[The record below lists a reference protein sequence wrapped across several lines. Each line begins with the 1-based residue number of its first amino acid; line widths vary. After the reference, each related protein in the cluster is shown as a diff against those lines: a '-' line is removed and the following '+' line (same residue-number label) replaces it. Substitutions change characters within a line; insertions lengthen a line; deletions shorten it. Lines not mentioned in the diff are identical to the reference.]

1 MLTYG
6 TRRTHRTTSYIMTQ
20 LDLRPP
26 SGVLAAFSH
35 GSAFNSSSSS
45 SSVKTTGAEST
56 AGRGGNDSTH
66 SSTKTTARTTDAT
79 DGPTIRYA
87 RDELTA
93 VRDAE
98 SFRAEMPVELAT
110 STLEIVKNEI
120 NAEIEKREGSVW
132 GRHVKEDAKPKS
144 GVEGER
150 GEAAAATEVAP
161 VPAPASGKSTGGGKT
176 ATTTTTTAA
185 VTTAAVSASTRDGG
199 DGGVVVVD
207 AEKAKRTMKGVLN
220 KMTAE
225 TADKLTEQLLSECR
239 LDSDAS
245 AAKTLVSMILDKCA
259 FDGNN
264 VGVYADVCARL
275 ATSLPAYADREGAPA
290 RSFKKLLLAA
300 CQDDFES
307 LDSQREGLSA
317 YADRSDREA
326 QGKRIKLRTVGTVRL
341 IGELVARGVVGA
353 AVAHAVADE
362 LLGEARSVP
371 GEDYVEALCALLT
384 ACGKELEAGA
394 KKVMNAYI
402 ARVNVLAESEQLEAR
417 SRFMC
422 RDVIDLAA
430 SGWTS
435 KKSATSGDKKTYPGG
450 KGAADAENA
459 SPIVSD
465 ELLFPQGLAAAR
477 STSSGPLSG
486 PYRAPTHD
494 IVLPT
499 QANRAALDASLRA
512 QAKAR
517 AEAKADAAMNAAA
530 GGASTSDYT
539 EEQVEQ
545 KIKSFIDEYATVG
558 DVSEALLC
566 VADLVA
572 RTPDGEATKGE
583 IAKSLVDYVVN
594 VSTAKAAELVGELLA
609 ACNARG
615 GFSTS
620 TIEAAVGDVVA
631 MMDDIAIDV
640 PMAPK
645 LMAKVVA
652 AVVNANAVAL
662 DFITAAGGCVEDVSY
677 RREFAGACLVEL
689 KSAGYPGLKPGA
701 LNLGEFAAG
710 EPGVDE
716 TVAEWLS
723 KLSLSE
729 LA

>member
-1 MLTYG
+1 MLN
-6 TRRTHRTTSYIMTQ
+6 
-20 LDLRPP
+20 LRPP
-26 SGVLAAFSH
+26 SGVLAAFAH
-35 GSAFNSSSSS
+35 GSTFTAVNSAGTGKTPAGGGKPQGGDASTSSMTSRTKSRDGEGDASQQSSSTS
-45 SSVKTTGAEST
+45 
-56 AGRGGNDSTH
+56 
-66 SSTKTTARTTDAT
+66 DA
-79 DGPTIRYA
+79 PAIRYA
-87 RDELTA
+87 RSELTA

-98 SFRAEMPVELAT
+98 NFNAEIPVELAT

-120 NAEIEKREGSVW
+120 NAEIERKEGSVW
-132 GRHVKEDAKPKS
+132 GRHVKEDMKPKT
-144 GVEGER
+144 GGAGEEGEE
-150 GEAAAATEVAP
+150 GASEALLAALVASA
-161 VPAPASGKSTGGGKT
+161 VPAPLSGKSASGGGGKS
-176 ATTTTTTAA
+176 TTTTQTPTP
-185 VTTAAVSASTRDGG
+185 ASTRGG
-199 DGGVVVVD
+199 GGVVGVVD
-207 AEKAKRTMKGVLN
+207 AEKAKRTMKGILN

-245 AAKTLVSMILDKCA
+245 AAKALVSMILDKCA

-264 VGVYADVCARL
+264 VGVYAGVCARL
-275 ATSLPAYADREGAPA
+275 ATSLPAYAESEGAPA
-290 RSFKKLLLAA
+290 RSFKKLVLSA
-300 CQDDFES
+300 CQDEFES
-307 LDSQREGLSA
+307 LDAQRKGLSA

-326 QGKRIKLRTVGTVRL
+326 QGKRVKLRTVGTVRL
-341 IGELVARGVVGA
+341 IGELVARGVVAA

-362 LLGEARSVP
+362 LFGEARSVP

-394 KKVMNAYI
+394 KKVMNAYL

-430 SGWTS
+430 SRWTT
-435 KKSATSGDKKTYPGG
+435 KKSATYGDKKTHVHGG

-465 ELLFPQGLAAAR
+465 ELLFPQGPAAAR

-494 IVLPT
+494 VVLPT
-499 QANRAALDASLRA
+499 QANRAALDASLRV

-566 VADLVA
+566 IADLVA

-594 VSTAKAAELVGELLA
+594 VSTAKAAELVGKLLA
-609 ACNARG
+609 ACNAQG

-652 AVVNANAVAL
+652 AVVGANAVAL
-662 DFITAAGGCVEDVSY
+662 DFITAAGGCIEDVMY

-689 KSAGYPGLKPGA
+689 KSAAYPGLKPGA

-716 TVAEWLS
+716 TVADWLS

>member
-1 MLTYG
+1 
-6 TRRTHRTTSYIMTQ
+6 MTQ

-26 SGVLAAFSH
+26 SGVLAAFARGSTFVSNSAGGKTAGGGASASASVHGKAHSGDASSTQTTKSH
-35 GSAFNSSSSS
+35 DGEGGASRSSSAS
-45 SSVKTTGAEST
+45 
-56 AGRGGNDSTH
+56 
-66 SSTKTTARTTDAT
+66 DA
-79 DGPTIRYA
+79 PAIRYT
-87 RDELTA
+87 RSELTA

-98 SFRAEMPVELAT
+98 NFNAEIPVELAT

-120 NAEIEKREGSVW
+120 NADIEKKEGSVW
-132 GRHVKEDAKPKS
+132 GRHVKEDMKPKTTS
-144 GVEGER
+144 AEKEGEE
-150 GEAAAATEVAP
+150 GESA
-161 VPAPASGKSTGGGKT
+161 VPAPVASAVPAPVSGKSTTGGGGVK
-176 ATTTTTTAA
+176 TTTTQTT
-185 VTTAAVSASTRDGG
+185 SASTQGG
-199 DGGVVVVD
+199 VVVVVD

-239 LDSDAS
+239 LESDAS

-275 ATSLPAYADREGAPA
+275 STSLPAYAESEGAPA
-290 RSFKKLLLAA
+290 RSFKKLLLSA
-300 CQDDFES
+300 CQDEFES
-307 LDSQREGLSA
+307 LDVQREGLSA

-326 QGKRIKLRTVGTVRL
+326 QGKRVKLRTVGTVRL

-362 LLGEARSVP
+362 LFGEARSVP

-394 KKVMNAYI
+394 KKVMNAYL

-435 KKSATSGDKKTYPGG
+435 KKSTTSGDKKTYAGG
-450 KGAADAENA
+450 KGAAENA

-465 ELLFPQGLAAAR
+465 ELLFPQGPAAAR

-494 IVLPT
+494 VVLPT
-499 QANRAALDASLRA
+499 QANRAALDANLRA

-566 VADLVA
+566 IADLVA

-594 VSTAKAAELVGELLA
+594 VSTAKAAELVGKLLA
-609 ACNARG
+609 ACNAQG

-620 TIEAAVGDVVA
+620 AIEAAVGDVVA

-652 AVVNANAVAL
+652 AVVGANAVAL
-662 DFITAAGGCVEDVSY
+662 DFITAAGGCIEDVMY

-716 TVAEWLS
+716 TVADWLS

>member
-1 MLTYG
+1 
-6 TRRTHRTTSYIMTQ
+6 MTQ
-20 LDLRPP
+20 LELRPP
-26 SGVLAAFSH
+26 SGVLAAFAH
-35 GSAFNSSSSS
+35 GSTFTNNNSAADAVKTGPGGASASGHGKPQSGDDASSSSS
-45 SSVKTTGAEST
+45 
-56 AGRGGNDSTH
+56 
-66 SSTKTTARTTDAT
+66 TKTKSHDGEGDASRSSSS
-79 DGPTIRYA
+79 DAPAIRYT
-87 RDELTA
+87 RSELTA

-98 SFRAEMPVELAT
+98 NFNAEIPVELAT

-120 NAEIEKREGSVW
+120 NADIEKKEGSVW
-132 GRHVKEDAKPKS
+132 GRHVKEDMKPKTNAGES
-144 GVEGER
+144 GESGES
-150 GEAAAATEVAP
+150 AP
-161 VPAPASGKSTGGGKT
+161 NASAVPAPVSGKSTTGGGGKT
-176 ATTTTTTAA
+176 TTTPAPA
-185 VTTAAVSASTRDGG
+185 QVSTQGG
-199 DGGVVVVD
+199 GGVNVVVD

-264 VGVYADVCARL
+264 VGVYAGVCARL
-275 ATSLPAYADREGAPA
+275 ASSLPAYAEGEGAPA

-300 CQDDFES
+300 CQDEFES
-307 LDSQREGLSA
+307 LDAQREGLSA

-326 QGKRIKLRTVGTVRL
+326 QAKRIKLRTVGTVRL

-362 LLGEARSVP
+362 LFGEARSVP

-394 KKVMNAYI
+394 KKVMNAYL

-422 RDVIDLAA
+422 RDVIDLAT
-430 SGWTS
+430 SGWTT
-435 KKSATSGDKKTYPGG
+435 KKRTTSGDKKTYSGG
-450 KGAADAENA
+450 KGAADAESA

-465 ELLFPQGLAAAR
+465 ELLFPQAPAAAR

-494 IVLPT
+494 VVLPT

-566 VADLVA
+566 IADLVA

-594 VSTAKAAELVGELLA
+594 VSTAKAAELVGKLLA
-609 ACNARG
+609 ACNAQG

-652 AVVNANAVAL
+652 AVVGANAVAL
-662 DFITAAGGCVEDVSY
+662 DFITAAGGCIEDVMY

-701 LNLGEFAAG
+701 LNLGAFAAG

-716 TVAEWLS
+716 TVADWLS

>member
-1 MLTYG
+1 MSAAKTTTTTTTG
-6 TRRTHRTTSYIMTQ
+6 GASTADAGKPNASKPTTTTTTTS
-20 LDLRPP
+20 
-26 SGVLAAFSH
+26 AAGGDAS
-35 GSAFNSSSSS
+35 SQTSSS
-45 SSVKTTGAEST
+45 
-56 AGRGGNDSTH
+56 
-66 SSTKTTARTTDAT
+66 DA
-79 DGPTIRYA
+79 PTIRYT

-98 SFRAEMPVELAT
+98 SFNAEIPVELAT

-120 NAEIEKREGSVW
+120 NADIEKKEGSVW
-132 GRHVKEDAKPKS
+132 GRHVKEDMKPKTTRAEN
-144 GVEGER
+144 EGEE
-150 GEAAAATEVAP
+150 GESAA
-161 VPAPASGKSTGGGKT
+161 VPAPVASAVPAPVSGKSTSGGGGGGKT
-176 ATTTTTTAA
+176 TTPAPA
-185 VTTAAVSASTRDGG
+185 PAQVSTQG
-199 DGGVVVVD
+199 GGVGGVVD

-239 LDSDAS
+239 LNSDAS

-275 ATSLPAYADREGAPA
+275 ATSLPAYAESEGAPA
-290 RSFKKLLLAA
+290 RSFKKLLLSA
-300 CQDDFES
+300 CQDEFES
-307 LDSQREGLSA
+307 LDAQREGLSA

-326 QGKRIKLRTVGTVRL
+326 QGKRVKLRTVGTVRL

-394 KKVMNAYI
+394 KKVMNAYL

-435 KKSATSGDKKTYPGG
+435 KKSTTSGDKKTYAGG

-465 ELLFPQGLAAAR
+465 ELLFPQGPAAAR

-494 IVLPT
+494 VVLPT

-566 VADLVA
+566 IADLVA

-594 VSTAKAAELVGELLA
+594 VSTAKAAELVGKLLA
-609 ACNARG
+609 ACNAQG

-620 TIEAAVGDVVA
+620 AIEAAVGDVVA

-652 AVVNANAVAL
+652 AVVGANAVAL
-662 DFITAAGGCVEDVSY
+662 DFITAAGGCIEDVMY

-716 TVAEWLS
+716 TVADWLS

>member
-1 MLTYG
+1 
-6 TRRTHRTTSYIMTQ
+6 MTQ
-20 LDLRPP
+20 LELRPP
-26 SGVLAAFSH
+26 SGVLAAFAC
-35 GSAFNSSSSS
+35 GSTNSSTSAKTTTTTTGASTGDGGKPNASSASSSSS
-45 SSVKTTGAEST
+45 KPTTTSASGGDASSQT
-56 AGRGGNDSTH
+56 
-66 SSTKTTARTTDAT
+66 SSSDA
-79 DGPTIRYA
+79 PTIRYT
-87 RDELTA
+87 RNELTA

-98 SFRAEMPVELAT
+98 SFNAEIPVELAT

-120 NAEIEKREGSVW
+120 NADIEKKEGSVW
-132 GRHVKEDAKPKS
+132 GRHVKEDMKPKTTRAS
-144 GVEGER
+144 EEGEE
-150 GEAAAATEVAP
+150 GESAA
-161 VPAPASGKSTGGGKT
+161 VPAPVASAVPAPVSGKSTTNGGGGGKT
-176 ATTTTTTAA
+176 TTPAPA
-185 VTTAAVSASTRDGG
+185 QVSTQGG
-199 DGGVVVVD
+199 GVVD

-275 ATSLPAYADREGAPA
+275 ATSLPAYAESEGAPA
-290 RSFKKLLLAA
+290 RSFKKLLLSA
-300 CQDDFES
+300 CQDEFES
-307 LDSQREGLSA
+307 LDAQREGLSA

-326 QGKRIKLRTVGTVRL
+326 QGKRVKLRTVGTVRL

-394 KKVMNAYI
+394 KKVMNAYL

-422 RDVIDLAA
+422 RDVIDLAT

-435 KKSATSGDKKTYPGG
+435 KKSTTSGDKKTYAGG

-465 ELLFPQGLAAAR
+465 ELLFPQGPAAAR

-494 IVLPT
+494 VVLPT

-566 VADLVA
+566 IADLVA

-594 VSTAKAAELVGELLA
+594 VSTAKAAELVGKLLA
-609 ACNARG
+609 ACNAQG

-620 TIEAAVGDVVA
+620 AIEAAVGDVVA

-652 AVVNANAVAL
+652 AVVGANAVAL
-662 DFITAAGGCVEDVSY
+662 DFITAAGGCIEDVMY

-716 TVAEWLS
+716 TVADWLS

>member
-1 MLTYG
+1 
-6 TRRTHRTTSYIMTQ
+6 MTGQ
-20 LDLRPP
+20 LELRPP
-26 SGVLAAFSH
+26 SGVLAAFAH
-35 GSAFNSSSSS
+35 GSTFTSNTSANAKTPGGGASATTKAASGDASSTTRTTGGGDGEGDASRTSSS
-45 SSVKTTGAEST
+45 
-56 AGRGGNDSTH
+56 
-66 SSTKTTARTTDAT
+66 DA
-79 DGPTIRYA
+79 PAIRYT
-87 RDELTA
+87 RSELTA

-98 SFRAEMPVELAT
+98 NFNAEMPVELAT

-120 NAEIEKREGSVW
+120 NADIEKKEGSVW
-132 GRHVKEDAKPKS
+132 GRHVKEDIKPKTS
-144 GVEGER
+144 AGGEEGES
-150 GEAAAATEVAP
+150 GESAAASVAPVASAVPAPVSGKTTPVGGGKTTTP
-161 VPAPASGKSTGGGKT
+161 VPAPASTQGG
-176 ATTTTTTAA
+176 
-185 VTTAAVSASTRDGG
+185 
-199 DGGVVVVD
+199 GGVVVVD

-264 VGVYADVCARL
+264 VGVYAGVCARL
-275 ATSLPAYADREGAPA
+275 ASSLPAYAEGEGAPA

-300 CQDDFES
+300 CQDEFES
-307 LDSQREGLSA
+307 LDAQREGLSA
-317 YADRSDREA
+317 YADRSDRES
-326 QGKRIKLRTVGTVRL
+326 QGKRIKLRTVGTVCL

-362 LLGEARSVP
+362 LFGEARSVP

-394 KKVMNAYI
+394 KKVMNAFL

-430 SGWTS
+430 SGWTT
-435 KKSATSGDKKTYPGG
+435 KKGTTSGDKKTYSGG

-465 ELLFPQGLAAAR
+465 ELLFPQAPAAAR

-494 IVLPT
+494 VVLPT

-566 VADLVA
+566 IADLVA

-594 VSTAKAAELVGELLA
+594 VSTAKAAELVGKLLA
-609 ACNARG
+609 ACNAQG

-620 TIEAAVGDVVA
+620 AIEAAVGDVVA

-652 AVVNANAVAL
+652 AVVGANAVAL
-662 DFITAAGGCVEDVSY
+662 DFITAAGGCIEDVMY

-716 TVAEWLS
+716 TVADWLS

>member
-1 MLTYG
+1 
-6 TRRTHRTTSYIMTQ
+6 MTQ

-35 GSAFNSSSSS
+35 GSAFNSSSS
-45 SSVKTTGAEST
+45 VKTTGAEST
-56 AGRGGNDSTH
+56 AGRGGGNDSTH
-66 SSTKTTARTTDAT
+66 ASAKTTARTTDAT

-132 GRHVKEDAKPKS
+132 GRHVKEDAKPK
-144 GVEGER
+144 GGERVEGER
-150 GEAAAATEVAP
+150 GEAAATPEVAAAA
-161 VPAPASGKSTGGGKT
+161 APASGKSTGGSKT
-176 ATTTTTTAA
+176 ATTTTA
-185 VTTAAVSASTRDGG
+185 VTAVSASTAAVSASTRDGG

-275 ATSLPAYADREGAPA
+275 ATSLPAYADREGASES

-307 LDSQREGLSA
+307 LDSQRDGLSA

-362 LLGEARSVP
+362 LLGEARTVP

-394 KKVMNAYI
+394 KKVMNAYL

-723 KLSLSE
+723 KLSLGE

>member
-1 MLTYG
+1 
-6 TRRTHRTTSYIMTQ
+6 MTQ
-20 LDLRPP
+20 LELRPP
-26 SGVLAAFSH
+26 SGVLAAFAC
-35 GSAFNSSSSS
+35 GSTNSSTSA
-45 SSVKTTGAEST
+45 KTTTTTTTTGAST
-56 AGRGGNDSTH
+56 GDGGKPNA
-66 SSTKTTARTTDAT
+66 SSASASSSKPTATSASGGDASSQT
-79 DGPTIRYA
+79 SSSDAPTIRYT
-87 RDELTA
+87 RNELTA

-98 SFRAEMPVELAT
+98 SFNAEIPVELAT

-120 NAEIEKREGSVW
+120 NADIEKKEGSVW
-132 GRHVKEDAKPKS
+132 GRHVKEDMKPKTRS
-144 GVEGER
+144 GEEGGEEGESPP
-150 GEAAAATEVAP
+150 VASA
-161 VPAPASGKSTGGGKT
+161 VPAPMSGKSTTAGGGKT
-176 ATTTTTTAA
+176 TTPAPA
-185 VTTAAVSASTRDGG
+185 QVSTQGG
-199 DGGVVVVD
+199 GGVNVVVD

-264 VGVYADVCARL
+264 VGVYAGVCARL
-275 ATSLPAYADREGAPA
+275 ATSLPAYAESEGAPA
-290 RSFKKLLLAA
+290 RSFKKLLLSA
-300 CQDDFES
+300 CQDEFES
-307 LDSQREGLSA
+307 LDAQREGLSA

-326 QGKRIKLRTVGTVRL
+326 QAKRIKLRTVGTVRL

-394 KKVMNAYI
+394 KKVMNAYL

-422 RDVIDLAA
+422 RDVIDLAT
-430 SGWTS
+430 SGWTT
-435 KKSATSGDKKTYPGG
+435 KKSTTSGDKKTYSGG
-450 KGAADAENA
+450 KGAADAESA

-465 ELLFPQGLAAAR
+465 ELLFPQGPAAAR

-494 IVLPT
+494 VVLPT

-530 GGASTSDYT
+530 GGASTSHYT

-566 VADLVA
+566 IADLVA

-594 VSTAKAAELVGELLA
+594 VSTAKAAELVGKLLA
-609 ACNARG
+609 ACNAQG

-620 TIEAAVGDVVA
+620 AIEAAVGDVVA

-652 AVVNANAVAL
+652 AVVGANAVAL
-662 DFITAAGGCVEDVSY
+662 DFITAAGGCIEDVMY

-716 TVAEWLS
+716 TVADWLS

>member
-1 MLTYG
+1 
-6 TRRTHRTTSYIMTQ
+6 MTQ
-20 LDLRPP
+20 LELRPP
-26 SGVLAAFSH
+26 SGVLAAFAC
-35 GSAFNSSSSS
+35 GSTNSSTSA
-45 SSVKTTGAEST
+45 KTTTTTTGAST
-56 AGRGGNDSTH
+56 GDGGKPNA
-66 SSTKTTARTTDAT
+66 SSASASSSKPTATSASGGDASSQT
-79 DGPTIRYA
+79 SSSDAPTIRYT
-87 RDELTA
+87 RNELTA

-98 SFRAEMPVELAT
+98 SFNAEIPVELAT

-120 NAEIEKREGSVW
+120 NADIEKKEGSVW
-132 GRHVKEDAKPKS
+132 GRHVKEDMKPKTTRV
-144 GVEGER
+144 GEEGEE
-150 GEAAAATEVAP
+150 GESAA
-161 VPAPASGKSTGGGKT
+161 VPAPVASAVPAPVSGKSTSGGGGGKIT
-176 ATTTTTTAA
+176 PPAPAQ
-185 VTTAAVSASTRDGG
+185 VSTQGG
-199 DGGVVVVD
+199 GGVVD

-275 ATSLPAYADREGAPA
+275 STSLPAYAESEGATA
-290 RSFKKLLLAA
+290 RSFKKLLLSA
-300 CQDDFES
+300 CQDEFES
-307 LDSQREGLSA
+307 LDAQREGLSA

-326 QGKRIKLRTVGTVRL
+326 QAKRIKLRTVGTVRL

-394 KKVMNAYI
+394 KKVMNAYL

-422 RDVIDLAA
+422 RDVIDLAT
-430 SGWTS
+430 SGWVS
-435 KKSATSGDKKTYPGG
+435 KKSTTSGDKKTYAGG

-465 ELLFPQGLAAAR
+465 ELLFPQGPAAAR

-494 IVLPT
+494 VVLPT

-566 VADLVA
+566 IADLVA

-594 VSTAKAAELVGELLA
+594 VSTAKAAELVGKLLA
-609 ACNARG
+609 ACNAQG

-620 TIEAAVGDVVA
+620 AIEAAVGDVVA

-652 AVVNANAVAL
+652 AVVGANAVAL
-662 DFITAAGGCVEDVSY
+662 DFITAAGGCIEDVMY

-716 TVAEWLS
+716 TVADWLS